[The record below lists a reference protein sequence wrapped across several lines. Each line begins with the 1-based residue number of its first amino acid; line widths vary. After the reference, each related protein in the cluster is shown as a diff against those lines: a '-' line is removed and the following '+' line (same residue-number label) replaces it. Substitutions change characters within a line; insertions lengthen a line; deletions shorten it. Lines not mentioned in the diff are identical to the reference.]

1 MSLEPY
7 KSDKWTIEY
16 KTAKMAEKNWSRLDF
31 FVGKAAL
38 AAYSC
43 VATCRVAGDNMLLEE
58 TISGQ
63 ACA

>member
-1 MSLEPY
+1 MQ
-7 KSDKWTIEY
+7 KWPQDRWQEE
-16 KTAKMAEKNWSRLDF
+16 KTGRGIFA
-31 FVGKAAL
+31 GKGGL

-63 ACA
+63 ARA